1 MCNHGFVDGN
11 KRTGLYLVELLLRR
25 SGYRLDADTRTVID
39 LVLGV
44 ADGTMNRSML
54 TEWFGAHICR
64 QCPPAC

>member
-25 SGYRLDADTRTVID
+25 SGYWLDADNRTVID

-54 TEWFGAHICR
+54 TEWFRAHIRR